1 MPKFLYDPV
10 TLLVT
15 IYYSGSDKAHRCVS
29 FMHTTLLRS
38 ITDFKR
44 GCVTGLKLFFKQY
57 PYCNFIG
64 MILQYTGII
73 KGEWYLVLQTINR
86 LFCPKE
92 VVIVVHHHSIRG
104 LSKCV

>member
-1 MPKFLYDPV
+1 MQN
-10 TLLVT
+10 
-15 IYYSGSDKAHRCVS
+15 KALGGMMNNLFSQS
-29 FMHTTLLRS
+29 F
-38 ITDFKR
+38 F
-44 GCVTGLKLFFKQY
+44 KLFFKQY

-64 MILQYTGII
+64 TILQYTSII
-73 KGEWYLVLQTINR
+73 KGERYLVLQTINR